1 MINTPYKQ
9 LERND
14 KRIHPGLQF
23 LIFIG
28 IFLLVFFAGNLIG
41 LGIVM
46 AMYGEKTMM
55 AITSLNLAAPH
66 FMSAI
71 WIIQTA
77 GTTLP
82 ILLTP
87 IFFAWVIV
95 GDIKDYIKP
104 TFRFPWTLLL
114 IVLAVMFLSMPLIE
128 FLSNLNQKMVLPE
141 WLKWMKESEEQT
153 EKLMEGMLKMNGLWD
168 MVSNVLFIGL
178 FTAIAEE
185 FMFRGVLQT
194 IFYKWTKNIHVAIWV
209 TAILFSAFHME
220 FFGFLPRLLLGLF
233 FGYFVAWSGSIWTGV
248 WAHFINNSTIVI
260 VTYLF
265 QQKVFTGDVNN
276 QHVFNTIAYVLS
288 LLITAALLIIYKK
301 ITDSRKQQPLLSD
314 GEELG

>member
-9 LERND
+9 LERSD
-14 KRIHPGLQF
+14 KQMHPGLQF
-23 LIFIG
+23 LTFIG
-28 IFLLVFFAGNLIG
+28 IFIFVFFAGNLIG
-41 LGIVM
+41 LGIVL
-46 AMYGEKTMM
+46 ALYGANTLT
-55 AITSLNLAAPH
+55 AITSLNMAAPH

-82 ILLTP
+82 ILLAP
-87 IFFAWVIV
+87 LFFAWVIV
-95 GDIKDYIKP
+95 RDVPDYIKP
-104 TFRFPWTLLL
+104 TIRFPWTLIL
-114 IVLAVMFLSMPLIE
+114 ITLAVMFLSMPLIE

-153 EKLMEGMLKMNGLWD
+153 QKLMEGMLKMNGLWD
-168 MVSNVLFIGL
+168 MLSNVLFIGL

-194 IFYKWTKNIHVAIWV
+194 IFYRWTKNIHVAIWI

-288 LLITAALLIIYKK
+288 LVITFALLILYKK
-301 ITDSRKQQPLLSD
+301 ISDSRKQQPLLSD
-314 GEELG
+314 GEELD